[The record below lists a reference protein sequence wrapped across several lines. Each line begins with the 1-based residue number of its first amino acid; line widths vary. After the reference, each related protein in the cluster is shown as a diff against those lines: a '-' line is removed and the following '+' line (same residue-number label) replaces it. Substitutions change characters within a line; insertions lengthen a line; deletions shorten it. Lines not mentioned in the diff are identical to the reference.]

1 MTGAGS
7 VSIVQYLDHA
17 KDTRLVELNF
27 EGMVCLRWN
36 NVSDA
41 SCTENLLTQLGAREL
56 VRSSK
61 KHHGLKMI
69 VSNQQRHHAQ
79 GGTVLPS
86 SLRAPDSIANYQSQ
100 NNWKEGGL
108 STAVSFMTTTGP
120 SARSA
125 VDQLLE
131 EIGRNHHINQ
141 TIPLLVLE
149 FFPDRDFKYPEMTF
163 SDLYHYVKHAMHDT
177 TEMHL
182 EDPAFAKFPK
192 LSSPDIRKLD
202 DSLLSE
208 SEPLIASRQN
218 VILVNMDILKAII
231 LRDRCL
237 LLLPIG
243 ADEVL
248 EVVMEW
254 LQNEKEVLPHETDLE
269 FEFLALET
277 IMESVI
283 RKLDKDFKSL
293 SKEVLH
299 VLALLRKASAASE
312 LEQLRNHKNDVA
324 TFDSKVH
331 GIISAIARALD
342 DDQDLCLMHITK
354 FWREPSSF
362 RDIEHFDHEDAEIL
376 LESYLQEFSR
386 LSRQITLLKHEIDD
400 TEQMI
405 AIRLTTGR
413 ERLFKALLL
422 ITLVSIALTVFAA
435 VGGIFGEICL
445 LLIRSTFYLPYRLY

>member
-1 MTGAGS
+1 
-7 VSIVQYLDHA
+7 
-17 KDTRLVELNF
+17 
-27 EGMVCLRWN
+27 MVTALTWLPT
-36 NVSDA
+36 
-41 SCTENLLTQLGAREL
+41 TENLLTQLGTREL

-69 VSNQQRHHAQ
+69 VGNQQRHHAQ
-79 GGTVLPS
+79 GAPILPS
-86 SLRAPDSIANYQSQ
+86 TLRAPDSIANFQSQ

-108 STAVSFMTTTGP
+108 STAASFMTTTG
-120 SARSA
+120 SGARSA

-131 EIGRNHHINQ
+131 EIGRNHHVDQ

-177 TEMHL
+177 TDMHH

-237 LLLPIG
+237 LLLPLG

-254 LQNEKEVLPHETDLE
+254 LQSEKEALPHETDLE

-283 RKLDKDFKSL
+283 RKLDKDFKAL
-293 SKEVLH
+293 SKEVQTNLKC
-299 VLALLRKASAASE
+299 LRDASSATE
-312 LEQLRNHKNDVA
+312 LDRLRNLKSEVA
-324 TFDSKVH
+324 QFDSRII
-331 GIISAIARALD
+331 GIQSALNRVLD

-354 FWREPSSF
+354 FWREPELF
-362 RDIEHFDHEDAEIL
+362 QDLERFEHDDAEVL
-376 LESYLQEFSR
+376 LETYLQDVNRLVRQVRLLRKETENTEQMLEFR
-386 LSRQITLLKHEIDD
+386 LSTSLNRLFATMMIITLLTIAFSEI
-400 TEQMI
+400 TFIGGTFGKLVWIQSVPTNI
-405 AIRLTTGR
+405 NHVQTQGKTSTLSSPIQSTGGS
-413 ERLFKALLL
+413 
-422 ITLVSIALTVFAA
+422 VSLSRPWSWQQ
-435 VGGIFGEICL
+435 L
-445 LLIRSTFYLPYRLY
+445 